1 MVGELVMNIVRRSIP
16 IPSPDV
22 GGIPYSSARTKSLS
36 DNQSASVQVLDYTTL
51 RHYRMSMFSKLL
63 KNSVNEFAFISDDSG
78 VDGAVPDVTDW
89 ITGSMMFSM
98 RV

>member
-1 MVGELVMNIVRRSIP
+1 MAPLRGAGP
-16 IPSPDV
+16 IPQLLRSCHLLPGPVVPVRAVD
-22 GGIPYSSARTKSLS
+22 ALS
-36 DNQSASVQVLDYTTL
+36 GNQSASVQVLDYTTL